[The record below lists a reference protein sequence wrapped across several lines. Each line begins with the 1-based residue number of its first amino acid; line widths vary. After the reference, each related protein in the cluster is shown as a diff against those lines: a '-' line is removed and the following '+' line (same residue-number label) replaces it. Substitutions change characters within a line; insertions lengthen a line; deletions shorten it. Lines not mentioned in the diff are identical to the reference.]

1 VKKFGL
7 SIGAVFT
14 AGLIFICANGSAH
27 AVTFDVTG
35 SNLLGQTLTGTL
47 DGDAALT
54 NVTAVDLQVSGVTDP
69 LTIVSSYASPVLG
82 ASNSTLAELIY
93 LSFAGGPSLSDVSQM
108 ISNTYQSA
116 LTNAQTQF
124 NVSQCGTD
132 PLCVTLE
139 NSELASATNSATVI
153 YDQSFAAT
161 AVAAVPEPS
170 TWAMMLLGFAGV
182 GFMAYRRKSNPAL
195 MAA

>member
-1 VKKFGL
+1 MKSFGL

-14 AGLIFICANGSAH
+14 AAFIFTCANDSAH

-35 SNLLGQTLTGTL
+35 SNLNGQTLTGTL

-54 NVTAVDLQVSGVTDP
+54 DVTAVNLQVSGVADP

-82 ASNSTLAELIY
+82 ASNSTLTELVY

-108 ISNTYQSA
+108 IFNTYQSA
-116 LTNAQTQF
+116 LTNAQTGLAE
-124 NVSQCGTD
+124 CGTD
-132 PLCVTLE
+132 TLCVIFE
-139 NSELASATNSATVI
+139 NSQLARATVN

-170 TWAMMLLGFAGV
+170 TWAMMMLGFAGV
-182 GFMAYRRKSNPAL
+182 GFVAYRRKSKPAL